1 MRSLWGQVVNTPS
14 LRKCALVSGVFLRV
28 FNGPDHT
35 LVAVCDAELL
45 GETFREGKL
54 KLEVKA
60 GFYKGIQT
68 SIPDALRAIDEA
80 DIANLVGKAIV
91 EAAVR
96 ERLVDPSA
104 IVHISGVPH
113 VQIIRM

>member
-1 MRSLWGQVVNTPS
+1 
-14 LRKCALVSGVFLRV
+14 VSGVFLRV
-28 FNGPDHT
+28 FNAPDHR

-60 GFYKGIQT
+60 GFYKGVQT

>member
-1 MRSLWGQVVNTPS
+1 
-14 LRKCALVSGVFLRV
+14 
-28 FNGPDHT
+28 
-35 LVAVCDAELL
+35 VCDAELL

-68 SIPDALRAIDEA
+68 SIPDALHAIDEA

-91 EAAVR
+91 GAAVR
-96 ERLVDPSA
+96 ERLVNPSA

-113 VQIIRM
+113 VQIVRM